1 MKTLHELFLHELQD
15 MYDAEQQLTKAL
27 PEVEKETTDPM
38 IKQRVR
44 QHLTET
50 EQHVRNLDAC
60 FQALGEKAKT
70 QKCAGIA
77 GILQEKQSAMKE
89 KPSTEVLQVI
99 NLTGSTKIEHYEICA
114 YTGLISLAA
123 MMGHAECERLLKQN
137 LQDENN
143 MAEFLEQNT
152 RQTIEKLGAMTGD
165 ANMAARGQTMAH
177 NQTPQRTP
185 TR

>member
-1 MKTLHELFLHELQD
+1 MKTLHELFIHELQD

-44 QHLTET
+44 QHLMET
-50 EQHVRNLDAC
+50 EQHVRNLEAC

-77 GILQEKQSAMKE
+77 GLLQEKQSAMKE

-152 RQTIEKLGAMTGD
+152 RQTIEKLGAQTGD
-165 ANMAARGQTMAH
+165 ANMASNMTDSQVRSQ
-177 NQTPQRTP
+177 QRAT
-185 TR
+185 TH